1 MLARSYEYTD
11 PRGWWMSEK
20 LDGVRAIWTGT
31 DFISRSGKVFP
42 APAEMRAAMPSG
54 VAIDGELFGG
64 RGKFQTFI
72 GKIRRG
78 IWDDI
83 TFKAFDTITEE
94 PFEARQATL
103 MALDLPAWF
112 EVVEQV
118 ECLSKAHL
126 EQYEQNLVEQGA
138 EGVMLRKP
146 QSLYQ
151 HKRSSDLLKIKRFQ
165 SDEAE
170 VIGYEQGTGKHAN
183 RVGALVAKFA
193 GQVFKLGTG
202 LTNEER
208 ENPPAVGSIVTFSF
222 FELTDGG
229 KPRFPSFVGVR
240 NYE

>member
-42 APAEMRAAMPSG
+42 SPAEMRAAMPSG